1 MKALVCEMCNSNDL
15 VKQDGMF
22 VCQSCGTKYTVEE
35 AKKLMGTVKID
46 DSDELKNLYEL
57 ARRAKE
63 NNNSDNAQKYYEQV
77 MVKDPSS
84 WEANFYSVYFQSM
97 NTNIA
102 GISNAAVVFTNNLD
116 SVFKLIKNNVNEDEQ
131 YSKLLEVYSYSL
143 SLARALSNSAFNHY
157 KGIDASIQINY
168 DKEAV
173 DRCYRSAEI
182 IYFFVV
188 FSSRTISENNEILA
202 LYDKALTDYTSLC
215 SNLPISKWKHS
226 INPPKYS
233 PNQLSNVIKQ
243 RKSAFSAKDVKN
255 ELKGKSESEMI
266 AFAKS
271 ETISKRDNAFIPLY
285 ISEEIETHF
294 NKSAFTEFLKAIYY
308 LRLGTTESEK
318 SAAAKIESAK
328 RIGGLTREDVA
339 DLIDLGQASNDVTLL
354 MISACHLKY
363 DAIAYLIELGADVN
377 KKTSTYNVTA
387 LWYVTFEKKEN
398 IDEQYKCAKL
408 LLDNGAET
416 NITNNGGVALL
427 NPNTPDLVRELI
439 LEKKPETKSGK
450 GAKKGCYVATAVYGS
465 YDCPQVW
472 TLRRYRDDT
481 LSKTWYGRA
490 FIHTYYA
497 ISPTLVK
504 WFGNTN
510 WFKNMWK
517 PKLDKM
523 VSNLNSEGV
532 ENTPYE
538 DKKW

>member
-15 VKQDGMF
+15 VKQDGMY
-22 VCQSCGTKYTVEE
+22 VCQNCGTKYTIEE

-46 DSDELKNLYEL
+46 DTDELKNLYEL

-63 NNNSDNAQKYYEQV
+63 NNNSDNAQKYYEQIL
-77 MVKDPSS
+77 VKNPSS
-84 WEANFYSVYFQSM
+84 WEANFYSVYYQSL
-97 NTNIA
+97 NTVIA
-102 GISNAAVVFTNNLD
+102 GISNAAISFTNNLKT
-116 SVFKLIKNNVNEDEQ
+116 VFLLIKKNIDDNDC
-131 YSKLLEVYSYSL
+131 YSKVLEVYNCSV
-143 SLARALSNSAFNHY
+143 SLATALFRSACTHY
-157 KGIDASIQINY
+157 QNYNTDGRYFYEAS
-168 DKEAV
+168 E
-173 DRCYRSAEI
+173 RCIRSAEI
-182 IYFFVV
+182 LYGFVNYSIMI
-188 FSSRTISENNEILA
+188 FPDDDNIL
-202 LYDKALTDYTSLC
+202 SLDEQAVDMYNKLL
-215 SNLPISKWKHS
+215 SYH
-226 INPPKYS
+226 PKR
-233 PNQLSNVIKQ
+233 PLGIKQ
-243 RKSAFSAKDVKN
+243 PITPHSLN
-255 ELKGKSESEMI
+255 EMNDLIQQKRYSLNLKVIHEKTKGKSNDEMI

-271 ETISKRDNAFIPLY
+271 EIIKYPDNIYIPLC
-285 ISEEIETHF
+285 ISETIENEF
-294 NKSAFTEFLKAIYY
+294 GKSAFTEFLKAIYY
-308 LRLGTTESEK
+308 LRLGTAENEK

-377 KKTSTYNVTA
+377 KKTSAYNVTA
-387 LWYVTFEKKEN
+387 LWYVAFEKKEN

-416 NITNNGGVALL
+416 NITNKGGVALL
-427 NPNTPDLVRELI
+427 NPNTPIEIKKMI
-439 LEKKPETKSGK
+439 LAKNPNTQVGK
-450 GAKKGCYVATAVYGS
+450 APQKKGCYVATAVYGS

-481 LSKTWYGRA
+481 LAKTWHGRA

-523 VSNLNSEGV
+523 VNNLNLKGV